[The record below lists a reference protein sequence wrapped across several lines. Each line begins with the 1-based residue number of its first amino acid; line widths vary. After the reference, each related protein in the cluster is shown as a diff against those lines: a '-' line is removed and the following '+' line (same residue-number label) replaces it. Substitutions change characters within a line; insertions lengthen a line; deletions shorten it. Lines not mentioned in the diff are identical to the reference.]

1 MRDWHKQ
8 LLSYNTTALLYLVLA
23 RNRQQTYPYISI
35 NTFLCHSRTVKA
47 VTDISNFKYTER
59 EDNRKPP
66 PLENLEKALTVD
78 V

>member
-35 NTFLCHSRTVKA
+35 NTFLRHFRTVKA
-47 VTDISNFKYTER
+47 VTDISNSKYRAR
-59 EDNRKPP
+59 ESAPL
-66 PLENLEKALTVD
+66 LENLEKALTVD